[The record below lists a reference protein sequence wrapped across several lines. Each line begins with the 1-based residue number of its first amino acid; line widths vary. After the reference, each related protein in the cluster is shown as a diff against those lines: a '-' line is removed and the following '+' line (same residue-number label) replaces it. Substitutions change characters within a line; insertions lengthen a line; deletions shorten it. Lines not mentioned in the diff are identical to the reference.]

1 VRLEER
7 VEVATLRVPRCAF
20 ARASSNSR
28 CPAVSRRSLP
38 TWSVASSTRVFF
50 SVFTDVFMFLVAA
63 FMLFSALL
71 DGGDQAAHSLAAGD
85 STPAPP
91 PARGTHTDAETC
103 ALLHWRG
110 DDETIAKKKLC
121 EDAANAPY
129 ACQRST
135 RSHAVSNSATA
146 LPLRESRDPY
156 LG

>member
-1 VRLEER
+1 MKEMDADGSGEVSLAEFEAWWRSSVNVGAVRGR
-7 VEVATLRVPRCAF
+7 KPTGVVAGLFGGLATAGGLLRQIRKQDAVA
-20 ARASSNSR
+20 ARHAALARRRQLVVVGASGLR
-28 CPAVSRRSLP
+28 KV
-38 TWSVASSTRVFF
+38 
-50 SVFTDVFMFLVAA
+50 DVFGA
-63 FMLFSALL
+63 S
-71 DGGDQAAHSLAAGD
+71 D
-85 STPAPP
+85 PY
-91 PARGTHTDAETC
+91 